1 MLSYLNLNLVNLL
14 LKIILKNKCKGVKI
28 IMERLYQIIA
38 NKDLSFI
45 VFTNN
50 NKNYKAEW
58 FFKNNFEKN
67 GFITDLSIQQYRE
80 VCSFID
86 LNFTYLV
93 KSYKKKK
100 TIFTNSQSIDY
111 YLKIN

>member
-1 MLSYLNLNLVNLL
+1 
-14 LKIILKNKCKGVKI
+14 
-28 IMERLYQIIA
+28 MERLYQIIA
-38 NKDLSFI
+38 NKDLSFL

-50 NKNYKAEW
+50 DKIYKAEW
-58 FFKNNFEKN
+58 FFKNNFENN
-67 GFITDLSIQQYRE
+67 GFITGLSIQQYRE
-80 VCSFID
+80 VCSYID

-100 TIFTNSQSIDY
+100 TIFANSQSIDY